1 MSGRSLGEVW
11 KTVWQNF
18 KQSFNR
24 GHMNDICV
32 GKDQFGNKYFEKLA
46 GKIIFFYTGAYTD

>member
-18 KQSFNR
+18 KHSFNR
-24 GHMNDICV
+24 GHASDICV
-32 GKDQFGNKYFEKLA
+32 GKDQYGNKYFERI
-46 GKIIFFYTGAYTD
+46 GG

>member
-1 MSGRSLGEVW
+1 MTGRSLGEVW

-24 GHMNDICV
+24 LHINEMYV
-32 GKDQFGNKYFEKLA
+32 GKDQYGNKYFEKVA
-46 GKIIFFYTGAYTD
+46 GKTICK